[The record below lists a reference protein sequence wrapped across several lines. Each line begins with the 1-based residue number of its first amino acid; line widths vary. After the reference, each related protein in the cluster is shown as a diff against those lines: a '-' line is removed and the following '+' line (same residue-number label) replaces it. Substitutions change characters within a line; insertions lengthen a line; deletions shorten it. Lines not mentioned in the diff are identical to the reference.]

1 MRSLARFQIAKG
13 LPRRLTA
20 VLTLL
25 FVPLLLASCTGS
37 RGGNIPYAAEGF
49 GQPDLPS
56 IATLASDYRI
66 APNDK
71 IVVSVFQ
78 AEKLSGEYKVD
89 LTGHIAMPLV
99 GNVLAAQKTP
109 LELQS
114 HLAQLLEQKL
124 LKNPDVTVGIAEAGG
139 SMVTIDGSV
148 KGPGMFPVFGKT
160 SLIQA
165 IAMAKGLDQYANP
178 KRIAIFRQID
188 GKRTAAAFD
197 LTTIRDGEE
206 PDPDVYRGDIIIVD
220 GSKTKE
226 ALRDMV
232 SAVPIMGMF
241 RPLGF

>member
-1 MRSLARFQIAKG
+1 
-13 LPRRLTA
+13 
-20 VLTLL
+20 
-25 FVPLLLASCTGS
+25 
-37 RGGNIPYAAEGF
+37 
-49 GQPDLPS
+49 
-56 IATLASDYRI
+56 
-66 APNDK
+66 
-71 IVVSVFQ
+71 
-78 AEKLSGEYKVD
+78 
-89 LTGHIAMPLV
+89 MPLV

>member
-1 MRSLARFQIAKG
+1 MRAVTSVRFRVRKARKWLTWLLLSLA
-13 LPRRLTA
+13 
-20 VLTLL
+20 
-25 FVPLLLASCTGS
+25 PLALAACTGS
-37 RGGNIPYAAEGF
+37 RGGNIPYEASNF
-49 GQPDLPS
+49 GQPDLPTME
-56 IATLASDYRI
+56 TLASDYRI

-109 LELQS
+109 LELQA
-114 HLAQLLEQKL
+114 HVAQLLEQKL

-148 KGPGMFPVFGKT
+148 KSPGVFPVYGKT
-160 SLIQA
+160 TLMQA
-165 IAMAKGLDQYANP
+165 IALAKGVDQYANP

-188 GKRTAAAFD
+188 GKRAAAAFD

-206 PDPDVYRGDIIIVD
+206 TDPEIYRGDIIIVD

-232 SAVPIMGMF
+232 SAVPLLGAF